1 MGLSGIIYP
10 GILTKG
16 NKMQLNKQQK
26 EDLKTLEGRDLM
38 YFLLDMYENSYVD
51 GDSITNFLDENL
63 SDSLVKSYIE
73 EETE

>member
-1 MGLSGIIYP
+1 
-10 GILTKG
+10 
-16 NKMQLNKQQK
+16 MQLNKQQK